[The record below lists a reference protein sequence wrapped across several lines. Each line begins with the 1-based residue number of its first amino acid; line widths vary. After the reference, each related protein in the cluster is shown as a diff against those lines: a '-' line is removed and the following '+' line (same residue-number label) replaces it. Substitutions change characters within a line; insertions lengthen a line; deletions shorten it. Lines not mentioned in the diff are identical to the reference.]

1 MPIGKDTFGL
11 TKKDFNAKLSKIID
25 NHRVNSRLIG
35 EPRDFILRSCRLYPT
50 WSKLSN
56 DPDVQVYLRN
66 VDIAGG
72 RKVKLI
78 SLERGD
84 SKQPVSKSKLVDALY
99 PPKKIKTSA
108 TEEERNFNM
117 VKMAMRQGIA
127 SQLQYFRENLPLPTI
142 CNITGR
148 KLVRGNKTDVDHV
161 GLSFAEISDNFVK
174 QKNLVYT
181 DIALTGPPTGKVFKD
196 KELWEEWKDY
206 HYDNAVLALV
216 CASAN
221 RSKGA
226 DGYVTPEELYG
237 SFAKQT
243 PEDLALDF

>member
-1 MPIGKDTFGL
+1 MTIGKDTFGL
-11 TKKDFNAKLSKIID
+11 TKKDYIDKLTKIIN

-50 WSKLSN
+50 WAKLSS

-66 VDIAGG
+66 VDLAGG

-99 PPKKIKTSA
+99 PAKKIKTTA
-108 TEEERNFNM
+108 TEEERNYNL

-127 SQLQYFRENLPLPTI
+127 NQLRFFRENVKLPTI
-142 CNITGR
+142 CSITGR
-148 KLVRGNKTDVDHV
+148 KLLRGHRTDVDHV
-161 GLSFAEISDNFVK
+161 TLSFAEIADNFIRDK
-174 QKNLVYT
+174 GMVYT
-181 DIALTGPPTGKVFKD
+181 DVALTGPPTAKKFKD
-196 KELWEEWKDY
+196 EELWDEWQDF
-206 HYDNAVLALV
+206 HEQHAILALV

-221 RSKGA
+221 RSKGSG
-226 DGYVTPEELYG
+226 DYETPSDLYG
-237 SFAKQT
+237 SFAKED
-243 PEDLALDF
+243 PEDLALNF

>member
-1 MPIGKDTFGL
+1 MAIGKDTFGL
-11 TKKDFNAKLSKIID
+11 TKKDFNDKLTKIIN

-84 SKQPVSKSKLVDALY
+84 SRQPVSKAKLLDALY
-99 PPKKIKTSA
+99 PPKTIKTTA
-108 TEEERNFNM
+108 TEEERNFNL
-117 VKMAMRQGIA
+117 VKMAMRQGITN
-127 SQLQYFRENLPLPTI
+127 QLKFFRDNTSLPTI

-148 KLVRGNKTDVDHV
+148 RLLRGHKIDVDHTSI
-161 GLSFAEISDNFVK
+161 SFAEIADNFMK
-174 QKNLVYT
+174 EKGLVYT
-181 DIALTGPPTGKVFKD
+181 DVVLTGPPTAKIFRD
-196 KELWEEWKDY
+196 KELWEEWQEY
-206 HYDNAVLALV
+206 HQDKAILALV
-216 CASAN
+216 SASAN
-221 RSKGA
+221 RSKGSG
-226 DGYVTPEELYG
+226 DYETPEELYG
-237 SFAKQT
+237 SYAKKS